1 MTTERGVSC
10 LFFVYLLYLDESGN
24 ESDAADRHFV
34 LGGVAVF
41 ERQTFFIAEACEEI
55 QRRHF
60 PTFPPVDFHATDL
73 RTGKGFWH
81 RVAAD
86 TRQVVLSELL
96 TVLRDAHPPQ
106 GLALFAVVVEKSNVR
121 WGETA
126 VEYAMEEICR
136 RFDNFLKWRYR
147 QGDPQRGLLILSEG
161 RFHKRAKLWVTRFRE
176 LGTRWGTISNFCDIP
191 YFASARENRLL
202 QLADIVAHAV
212 FLLYERRNPSLI
224 REILP
229 RFGQDRGTLHG
240 LAHSRVSEVPPC
252 DCPACASRSAPGNF
266 GSWV

>member
-1 MTTERGVSC
+1 VTTNGGVSC

-34 LGGVAVF
+34 LGGLAVF

-55 QRRHF
+55 QRKYF
-60 PTFPPVDFHATDL
+60 PTSPPLNFHATDL

-81 RVAAD
+81 NVAAS
-86 TRQVVLSELL
+86 TRTAVLSDLLRVIRHAQPVVGVVL
-96 TVLRDAHPPQ
+96 
-106 GLALFAVVVEKSNVR
+106 FAAVVEKSSER

-126 VEYAMEEICR
+126 VEYATEAICR
-136 RFDNFLKWRYR
+136 RFDDFLKQRYR
-147 QGDPQRGLLILSEG
+147 EQDPQRGLLILSEG
-161 RFHKRAKLWVTRFRE
+161 RFHKRAKGWVSRFRE
-176 LGTRWGTISNFCDIP
+176 LGTRWGTISNFSDDP
-191 YFASARENRLL
+191 YFAGTRENRLL
-202 QLADIVAHAV
+202 QLADIVAHSV

-229 RFGQDRGTLHG
+229 RFAHDQATVYG
-240 LAHSRVSEVPPC
+240 LVHSRASEVSPC
-252 DCPACASRSAPGNF
+252 DCPACASQANGRNY